1 MPPSSPLYRA
11 LASFVSTPFTPLQK
25 NITAGGYMAN
35 KANARRY
42 TAEVIEISMRGT
54 PLRPGR
60 MDMYLF
66 ELYDESSKDGAY
78 EEKHFG
84 LFDIEGNPK

>member
-1 MPPSSPLYRA
+1 
-11 LASFVSTPFTPLQK
+11 
-25 NITAGGYMAN
+25 MAN

-42 TAEVIEISMRGT
+42 TAGVIEISMRGT
-54 PLRPGR
+54 LLRPGC

-66 ELYDESSKDGAY
+66 ELYDESGKTGAH

-84 LFDIEGNPK
+84 LFDINENPK